1 MCKHRFGVQLLQ
13 NPPCYV
19 AAPKNGRIMI
29 LNCLKKIKLLTLT
42 SCTADEA
49 KSTVYFRLF
58 LPLVAPQ
65 RPRGPEAL
73 CVCVEASLPRWGAE
87 AASMFFFLSDCKEQW
102 KRKWG
107 RLKWFQCFFW
117 AFVPLHVHCSKAVFI
132 FMPASIIVTLRMLL
146 LTFYGNPE

>member
-13 NPPCYV
+13 HPPLCIST
-19 AAPKNGRIMI
+19 KNRQIVI
-29 LNCLKKIKLLTLT
+29 LNCLKKRKLLTLT

-73 CVCVEASLPRWGAE
+73 CVCGGQLAQVGGGGS
-87 AASMFFFLSDCKEQW
+87 FNVFFLQTAKNNERENEGD
-102 KRKWG
+102 
-107 RLKWFQCFFW
+107 
-117 AFVPLHVHCSKAVFI
+117 
-132 FMPASIIVTLRMLL
+132 
-146 LTFYGNPE
+146 